1 MNKALAANNVRVF
14 YPGGGRPVEVG
25 TYTPSELKEALKSA
39 RTHNIKSPAIDA
51 VERRLQGFTS
61 APGDAP
67 SGALP
72 RSAAVAE
79 ETAAKAAAPVAEEA
93 ATTAAGKA
101 ASRSVARAV
110 LPGAAKALGL
120 AAQFFIPSS
129 GDIGSN
135 DQTVYDKKLP
145 LAYTPSPQ
153 GGYDMRPFEP
163 VKPVMTM
170 RVPRLEQNPVNPMQ
184 GRIVMQDMPVTEP
197 ETTPQRMLRQT
208 PQNGLNTGTSIVDL
222 LKSRGQASDYSSRAN
237 MAAALGIDNYR
248 GTAEQNTE
256 LMRRSQQSAPIT
268 EPETT
273 PQRMLRENQVPTMR
287 NALPSDMLPRQ
298 QLPAPR
304 RMPQNEPLTPIIEA
318 RFSPPPK
325 ILQAPM
331 RQQGAPA
338 AAPVQQPSPETV
350 KIRKSTDVYQPYFIE
365 ANKTHG
371 VDEDLLRAVLWHE
384 SRGNVAAK
392 SGKGA
397 TGLMQIMPATFKAMG
412 GTNITDPKDN
422 IVTGAKYLAQMLKR
436 YGGNEE
442 LALAA
447 YNAGP
452 ARVKDRVPDI
462 KETKNYVTNVMAAYR
477 ALKGQQQQI

>member
-1 MNKALAANNVRVF
+1 MSKALAAKNVRVY

-79 ETAAKAAAPVAEEA
+79 ETAAKAAVPAAEEA

-145 LAYTPSPQ
+145 IAYSPSPQ

-163 VKPVMTM
+163 PTPVMTM
-170 RVPRLEQNPVNPMQ
+170 KVPRLEQNPVNPMQ
-184 GRIVMQDMPVTEP
+184 GRIVMQDVPVAEP
-197 ETTPQRMLRQT
+197 ETT

-222 LKSRGQASDYSSRAN
+222 LKSRGLASDYNSRAN

-248 GTAEQNTE
+248 GTAQQNID

-273 PQRMLRENQVPTMR
+273 PQRMLRENQVPPMR

-298 QLPAPR
+298 QLPAPQ
-304 RMPQNEPLTPIIEA
+304 RMPQSEPLTPIIEA

-325 ILQAPM
+325 ILQAPL
-331 RQQGAPA
+331 RQQGMPAPA
-338 AAPVQQPSPETV
+338 PAQQPSPETT
-350 KIRKSTDVYQPYFIE
+350 KIRKSTDVYQPYFTE
-365 ANKTHG
+365 ANKAHG

-384 SRGNVAAK
+384 SRGRVAAK